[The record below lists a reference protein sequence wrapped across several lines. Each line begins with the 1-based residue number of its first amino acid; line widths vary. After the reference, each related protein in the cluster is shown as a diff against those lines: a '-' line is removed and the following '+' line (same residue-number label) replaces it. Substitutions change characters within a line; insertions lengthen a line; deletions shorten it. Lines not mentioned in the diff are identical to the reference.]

1 MTKYLETK
9 AIFLHH
15 FCKFRL
21 YTKEGEGLQN
31 IYSNFIVVMDD
42 GIIK

>member
-15 FCKFRL
+15 FCKFQI

>member
-1 MTKYLETK
+1 MTKHMETK

-15 FCKFRL
+15 FSKFRL
-21 YTKEGEGLQN
+21 YPKEGEGLQN

-42 GIIK
+42 GIMK